1 MLCDGNMTRLI
12 ETEVSE
18 IEKTDMYILLLLF
31 YFTKIY
37 FSVFNENMLQT
48 VAKFNE
54 YVMLIIICCA

>member
-1 MLCDGNMTRLI
+1 VLCDGNMTRLI